1 MSCGRAVRPAEGV
14 FAKFSRI
21 KRSMGGGLDGCGGGT
36 GGFARKRGECTVA

>member
-14 FAKFSRI
+14 FAKFSRMN
-21 KRSMGGGLDGCGGGT
+21 RSMGRGLDACGGGT